1 MLYTSADRH
10 VLGYL
15 GRALSLEFSAVQQ
28 YSTQARLVAS
38 WGLDD
43 AARRLSQEVSEELG
57 HVDRIIARMLALGV
71 APNASQLRP
80 ARLGSTL
87 RELLLQ
93 NHSFETEIV
102 QLYDNATR
110 YCAAAGDHDNRL
122 FFETLLVEERHHVD
136 EVARWLEELEGSVAR
151 VRVAAER
158 ATF

>member
-28 YSTQARLVAS
+28 YSTQSRLVAG

-43 AARRLSQEVSEELG
+43 AARRLGQEASEELG

-80 ARLGSTL
+80 VRLGSTL

-93 NHSFETEIV
+93 NHSFEREIV
-102 QLYDNATR
+102 HLYDNATR
-110 YCAAAGDHDNRL
+110 HCAAMGDHDNRL
-122 FFETLLVEERHHVD
+122 FFETLLKEEKHHVD
-136 EVARWLEELEGSVAR
+136 EFARWLEELEGPAAR
-151 VRVAAER
+151 TPAER